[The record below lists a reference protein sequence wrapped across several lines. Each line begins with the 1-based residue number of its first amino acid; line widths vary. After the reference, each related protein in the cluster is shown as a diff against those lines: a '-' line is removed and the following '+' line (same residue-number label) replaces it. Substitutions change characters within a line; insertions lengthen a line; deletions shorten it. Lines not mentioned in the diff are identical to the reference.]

1 MATFDGLTALVTGI
15 GLAAARLLATQGAA
29 VGVLDRG
36 EQGPADFAYARGDVS
51 EDASVR
57 AGVQQLVDVLGG
69 LDILVNNAGIGAQGG
84 IEDNDDN
91 EWHRVFDVNVLG
103 LVRVTR
109 AALPAL
115 RASQHGAIVNTCS
128 IAATAGLPQRA
139 LYSASK
145 GAVLSLTSSAA
156 RSAAESGAESS
167 SRPRRASRT
176 AGWSPRECRRC
187 RGLTAFTRMPSAGG
201 RRREVGGSTTGTALE
216 IDGGMAGLRLRPR
229 FGQS

>member
-1 MATFDGLTALVTGI
+1 MATFDGLTALVTGGASGI

-69 LDILVNNAGIGAQGG
+69 LDVLVNNAGIGAQGG

-103 LVRVTR
+103 LTR
-109 AALPAL
+109 PA
-115 RASQHGAIVNTCS
+115 
-128 IAATAGLPQRA
+128 
-139 LYSASK
+139 
-145 GAVLSLTSSAA
+145 
-156 RSAAESGAESS
+156 
-167 SRPRRASRT
+167 RPRC
-176 AGWSPRECRRC
+176 CR
-187 RGLTAFTRMPSAGG
+187 
-201 RRREVGGSTTGTALE
+201 
-216 IDGGMAGLRLRPR
+216 
-229 FGQS
+229 